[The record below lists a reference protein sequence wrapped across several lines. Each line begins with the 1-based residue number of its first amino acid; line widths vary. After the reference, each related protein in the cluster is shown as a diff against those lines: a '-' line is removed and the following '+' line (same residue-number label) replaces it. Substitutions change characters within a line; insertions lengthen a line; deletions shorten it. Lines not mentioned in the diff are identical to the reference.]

1 MKSFTCGAALALLA
15 YGVFAWWEYLHRPPP
30 KVIAPPI
37 PVADRHEPIPT
48 ELEPG
53 DGPLADLPDLSGVDR
68 SLVVPPGLHDPRYCL
83 LTFGRRQP
91 KTRVW
96 LVEDGDTLYADRDG
110 SGTLTDPAKAF
121 PAEKRRQI
129 PGDAPSDYRTYWVG
143 DVAPGG
149 GSEKHTELKVIRY
162 QSGDDEPTYL
172 VYVRAF
178 GKTLQ
183 YAAGKRLFCK
193 DREAA
198 PVVHFGGPV
207 VAKSLRSDKL
217 SADGSEQELH
227 FCVGT
232 PGRGKDSFAYVSID
246 AVPLTIRP
254 VVKVRWPKGSPE
266 AEDRFVLKERC

>member
-1 MKSFTCGAALALLA
+1 MKSFFCGAALALLV
-15 YGVFAWWEYLHRPPP
+15 YGALAWWEFLHRPAP
-30 KVIAPPI
+30 KMLSPPI
-37 PVADRHEPIPT
+37 PVADRHEPIST
-48 ELEPG
+48 DLEPG
-53 DGPLADLPDLSGVDR
+53 DGPPVDLPDLSGVDR
-68 SLVVPPGLHDPRYCL
+68 SLVPPPGLHDPRFCL
-83 LTFGRRQP
+83 LVFGKREP

-110 SGTLTDPAKAF
+110 SGTLAAPVKAF
-121 PAEKRRQI
+121 PAVKRPQRS
-129 PGDAPSDYRTYWVG
+129 GNAPFDHRTYYVG
-143 DVAPGG
+143 ELAPGG
-149 GSEKHTELKVIRY
+149 PEKHTGLEVTRY
-162 QSGDDEPTYL
+162 QSGDEEPTYL

-207 VAKSLRSDKL
+207 VAKSLRFDKL
-217 SADGSEQELH
+217 STSGSEQELH

-254 VVKVRWPKGSPE
+254 VVKVRWPEGSPQ